1 MSIAALIAEYD
12 PFHAGH
18 AWQLAELRRRG
29 FDQVAVALSGPVV
42 QRGTLALLPAPVRA
56 AAALEGGAS
65 LVVGI
70 PAPWACQSAEGFAA
84 AGVALLSAL
93 PGTQVLA
100 FGAETPD
107 GEALMNT
114 ARALLAPEFGPLV
127 REQLADGR
135 PFAAAR
141 AVAAQCLYPP
151 AGEILASPNNNLGVE
166 YCKAILAQ
174 NSHLVPL
181 PLPRLG
187 AAHGADAPAGG
198 FASASYIRACLLRG
212 DWAEAARWL
221 PAPALARYQAA
232 AGEGQM
238 TDPAAFSV
246 AVLSRLRAREDFSR
260 VRGAGEGLDRRL
272 AAAVHDAPSLT
283 SLYERMKTK
292 RYAHARLRRLV
303 LDAAL
308 GYDDQL
314 PALPPYLHVWGAAPG
329 GMALLKGAALPAGAS
344 MARLEAQSPA
354 CRTAAQAHSAACDLA
369 ALCRCRPAPM
379 GLAYTQPMVRGNTDG
394 S

>member
-29 FDQVAVALSGPVV
+29 FDQVAVAMSGPVV

-212 DWAEAARWL
+212 DWAEAARWCC
-221 PAPALARYQAA
+221 
-232 AGEGQM
+232 G
-238 TDPAAFSV
+238 
-246 AVLSRLRAREDFSR
+246 
-260 VRGAGEGLDRRL
+260 
-272 AAAVHDAPSLT
+272 
-283 SLYERMKTK
+283 
-292 RYAHARLRRLV
+292 
-303 LDAAL
+303 
-308 GYDDQL
+308 
-314 PALPPYLHVWGAAPG
+314 
-329 GMALLKGAALPAGAS
+329 
-344 MARLEAQSPA
+344 
-354 CRTAAQAHSAACDLA
+354 RTAHTAGSCPPRRWPAI
-369 ALCRCRPAPM
+369 RRRP
-379 GLAYTQPMVRGNTDG
+379 GKGR
-394 S
+394 

>member
-29 FDQVAVALSGPVV
+29 FDQVAVAMSGPVV
-42 QRGTLALLPAPVRA
+42 QRGTLGPAACPGAA

-141 AVAAQCLYPP
+141 GGRGAV
-151 AGEILASPNNNLGVE
+151 S
-166 YCKAILAQ
+166 
-174 NSHLVPL
+174 
-181 PLPRLG
+181 
-187 AAHGADAPAGG
+187 
-198 FASASYIRACLLRG
+198 
-212 DWAEAARWL
+212 L
-221 PAPALARYQAA
+221 PAR
-232 AGEGQM
+232 GGDSGQ
-238 TDPAAFSV
+238 PEQQPGGGILQGHSGP
-246 AVLSRLRAREDFSR
+246 EQ
-260 VRGAGEGLDRRL
+260 
-272 AAAVHDAPSLT
+272 P
-283 SLYERMKTK
+283 
-292 RYAHARLRRLV
+292 
-303 LDAAL
+303 
-308 GYDDQL
+308 
-314 PALPPYLHVWGAAPG
+314 PCALP
-329 GMALLKGAALPAGAS
+329 
-344 MARLEAQSPA
+344 
-354 CRTAAQAHSAACDLA
+354 C
-369 ALCRCRPAPM
+369 
-379 GLAYTQPMVRGNTDG
+379 TDCP
-394 S
+394 

>member
-29 FDQVAVALSGPVV
+29 FDQVAVAMSGPVV
-42 QRGTLALLPAPVRA
+42 QRGTLALLPASVRA

-65 LVVGI
+65 LVVEFLPRGL
-70 PAPWACQSAEGFAA
+70 ARRRGLCRG
-84 AGVALLSAL
+84 GRGLLSAL

-100 FGAETPD
+100 FRAETPD

-114 ARALLAPEFGPLV
+114 ARAACAEFARWV

-187 AAHGADAPAGG
+187 RPMGPTPGGRLCQRQLHSGVPFAGVTGRKRPAGCPPRRWP
-198 FASASYIRACLLRG
+198 AIR
-212 DWAEAARWL
+212 
-221 PAPALARYQAA
+221 
-232 AGEGQM
+232 
-238 TDPAAFSV
+238 
-246 AVLSRLRAREDFSR
+246 
-260 VRGAGEGLDRRL
+260 RR
-272 AAAVHDAPSLT
+272 
-283 SLYERMKTK
+283 
-292 RYAHARLRRLV
+292 
-303 LDAAL
+303 
-308 GYDDQL
+308 
-314 PALPPYLHVWGAAPG
+314 PG
-329 GMALLKGAALPAGAS
+329 KG
-344 MARLEAQSPA
+344 R
-354 CRTAAQAHSAACDLA
+354 
-369 ALCRCRPAPM
+369 
-379 GLAYTQPMVRGNTDG
+379 
-394 S
+394 

>member
-1 MSIAALIAEYD
+1 M
-12 PFHAGH
+12 
-18 AWQLAELRRRG
+18 
-29 FDQVAVALSGPVV
+29 
-42 QRGTLALLPAPVRA
+42 
-56 AAALEGGAS
+56 
-65 LVVGI
+65 
-70 PAPWACQSAEGFAA
+70 
-84 AGVALLSAL
+84 
-93 PGTQVLA
+93 
-100 FGAETPD
+100 
-107 GEALMNT
+107 
-114 ARALLAPEFGPLV
+114 
-127 REQLADGR
+127 
-135 PFAAAR
+135 
-141 AVAAQCLYPP
+141 
-151 AGEILASPNNNLGVE
+151 
-166 YCKAILAQ
+166 
-174 NSHLVPL
+174 
-181 PLPRLG
+181 
-187 AAHGADAPAGG
+187 
-198 FASASYIRACLLRG
+198 RG

-329 GMALLKGAALPAGAS
+329 GMALLKGAALPVGAS

-354 CRTAAQAHSAACDLA
+354 CRIAAQAHSAACDLA

>member
-29 FDQVAVALSGPVV
+29 FDQVAVAMSGPVV

-56 AAALEGGAS
+56 AAAQEGGAS

-70 PAPWACQSAEGFAA
+70 PAPWASQSAEGFAA

-114 ARALLAPEFGPLV
+114 ARVLLAPEFGPLV

-141 AVAAQCLYPP
+141 AAAAQRLYPP

-174 NSHLVPL
+174 NSHLVPR

-198 FASASYIRACLLRG
+198 FASASYIRECLLRD
-212 DWAEAARWL
+212 DWTEAARWL

-232 AGEGQM
+232 ARAGQM

-283 SLYERMKTK
+283 LLYEQMKTK

-308 GYDDQL
+308 GYDDRL

-344 MARLEAQSPA
+344 LARLAAQSPE
-354 CRTAAQAHSAACDLA
+354 CRAAAKAHSAACDLA
-369 ALCRCRPAPM
+369 ALCRRQPAPM
-379 GLAYTQPMVRGNTDG
+379 GLAYTQPMVRGNSDG
-394 S
+394 A